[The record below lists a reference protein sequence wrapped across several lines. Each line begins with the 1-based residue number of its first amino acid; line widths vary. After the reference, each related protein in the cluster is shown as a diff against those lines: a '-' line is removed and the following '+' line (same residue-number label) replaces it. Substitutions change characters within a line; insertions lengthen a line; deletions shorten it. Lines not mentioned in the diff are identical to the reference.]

1 MSVEPAAGRQEDFE
15 RFRPYLRLLAE
26 MGLDRKLR
34 AQFDPSDVVQETM
47 LEAHR
52 GRDQLRGATMAE
64 RAAWLRRILAHN
76 LADLVKAQG
85 AQKRDVERQRSLED
99 ALERSSMALGR
110 LLAASDAS
118 PSEAAMQAEE
128 SILLAE
134 ALFALE
140 SAEREVVMLRHC
152 HELPMREI
160 CERTG
165 LTTWQAAQHL
175 QRGLR
180 RLRVEM
186 EKRAK

>member
-1 MSVEPAAGRQEDFE
+1 MTADSAEHDASGFE

-34 AQFDPSDVVQETM
+34 AGVDPSDVVQDTL

-64 RAAWLRRILAHN
+64 RAAWLRRILANN

-99 ALERSSMALGR
+99 VLERSSLALGR

-118 PSEAAMQAEE
+118 PSQAAMQAEE

-140 SAEREVVMLRHC
+140 SAEREVVLLRHC
-152 HELPMREI
+152 QELPMREI

-165 LTTWQAAQHL
+165 LSSWQAAQHL

-180 RLRVEM
+180 RLRVEI
-186 EKRAK
+186 EKRGK